1 MKSRTLIVFS
11 CLVTL
16 PFARADE
23 PEVAFLR
30 ERVSITTSHGVSGFA
45 PGTRVIVVARHGRMV
60 TVKSEDKQF
69 DVSEDQLIIDAE
81 AARIMK
87 TRDAADQ
94 QAAQQQV
101 VAQQQIAQQEAARSA
116 AQQKMYQSAA
126 PNDPKASLDAQL
138 QETQARRQKLEA
150 ELHDVQNA
158 REAAGPENRVK
169 YTKRHTAWGHI
180 KSIYTSA
187 NAGELAA
194 REKDLRQKIED
205 LKREEQWLRGKL
217 K

>member
-1 MKSRTLIVFS
+1 MKSRALIVFS
-11 CLVTL
+11 CLVSL
-16 PFARADE
+16 ALARADE

-87 TRDAADQ
+87 TRDASDQ

-101 VAQQQIAQQEAARSA
+101 VAQQQAAQQQIAQQEAARST

-150 ELHDVQNA
+150 ELHDVQDA

-169 YTKRHTAWGHI
+169 HTKRHTAWGHI
-180 KSIYTSA
+180 NSIYTSA
-187 NAGELAA
+187 NAGKLAA
-194 REKDLRQKIED
+194 RQKDVRQK
-205 LKREEQWLRGKL
+205 RE
-217 K
+217 

>member
-1 MKSRTLIVFS
+1 MKSRALIVFS
-11 CLVTL
+11 CLVSL
-16 PFARADE
+16 ALARADE

-45 PGTRVIVVARHGRMV
+45 PGTRVIVVARDGRMV

-69 DVSEDQLIIDAE
+69 DVSEDQLMTDAQ
-81 AARIMK
+81 AARTLN

-94 QAAQQQV
+94 QA
-101 VAQQQIAQQEAARSA
+101 AQQQIAQQEAARSA

-150 ELHDVQNA
+150 ELHDVQDA

-169 YTKRHTAWGHI
+169 HTKRHTAWGHI

-187 NAGELAA
+187 NAGEVAA

>member
-1 MKSRTLIVFS
+1 MKSRALIVFS
-11 CLVTL
+11 CLVSL
-16 PFARADE
+16 ALARADE

-87 TRDAADQ
+87 TRDASDQ

-150 ELHDVQNA
+150 ELRDVHDA
-158 REAAGPENRVK
+158 HEAAGPENRVK
-169 YTKRHTAWGHI
+169 YRIWHKGWGNI

-194 REKDLRQKIED
+194 REKELRQKIED
-205 LKREEQWLRGKL
+205 LKRQEQFLRGKL